1 MPIWPDHRL
10 CSLRQKASEHG
21 NQNLVVCDQSL
32 DHERTS
38 QTAPQVSFAS
48 VQVITDLNAI
58 PSGLFASGSVV
69 TIGAYDGLH
78 VGHREIIEQVT
89 KKAQVAGQTSV
100 LVTFSP
106 HPAHIL
112 RPTEAPKLLTDRD
125 QKLRL
130 LESTGVDAV
139 VVIAFD
145 RIQAEE
151 TPEAFV
157 QRVLL
162 DALNVKRLIVGKDFC
177 FGKDRR
183 GNVELL
189 SQLGAQFGFVVEP
202 TNLVAGHD
210 DVTASSTYIRSLVL
224 NGDIAAANI
233 YLGRQHELI
242 GTVVHGD
249 ARGRT
254 IGFPTANV
262 EVPKTM
268 CQPGD
273 GVYAGWYVRAARD
286 GQPER
291 VYPAA
296 INIGRRPTFY
306 VDAPVSLIEAHL
318 IGETNID
325 LYGEVA
331 TLRFVARLR
340 GEIKFSGIDEL
351 KAQLMLDI
359 GNAKT
364 ALAAN

>member
-1 MPIWPDHRL
+1 MHVISDLKSVPQGL
-10 CSLRQKASEHG
+10 C
-21 NQNLVVCDQSL
+21 
-32 DHERTS
+32 T
-38 QTAPQVSFAS
+38 F
-48 VQVITDLNAI
+48 
-58 PSGLFASGSVV
+58 GSVV

-78 VGHREIIEQVT
+78 VGHREIIDQVT
-89 KKAQVAGQTSV
+89 QKARDDKQASV

-106 HPAHIL
+106 HPANIL
-112 RPTEAPKLLTDRD
+112 RPAEAPKLLTDRD

-130 LESTGVDAV
+130 LEGTGIDAV

-151 TPEAFV
+151 TPEDFAK
-157 QRVLL
+157 RVLV
-162 DALNVKRLIVGKDFC
+162 DTLNVKRLIVGEDFC

-189 SQLGAQFGFVVEP
+189 TQLGEQYGFVVEP
-202 TNLVAGHD
+202 SHLVSGHD

-224 NGDIAAANI
+224 NGDVAAANI
-233 YLGRQHELI
+233 YLGRQHELT

-262 EVPKTM
+262 EVAKVL

-273 GVYAGWYVRAARD
+273 GVYAGWYVRPARE

-306 VDAPVSLIEAHL
+306 VDAPVSLIEAHV
-318 IGETNID
+318 IGETDLD

-331 TLRFVARLR
+331 TLRFVERLR
-340 GEIKFSGIDEL
+340 GEVKFSGIDEL
-351 KAQLMLDI
+351 KAQLMRDI
-359 GNAKT
+359 ENAKV
-364 ALAAN
+364 ALAEK